1 MERAKRDCII
11 EAAARAFSKL
21 GFKKASI
28 DQIARDAGVAKGTVY
43 LACESKEDL
52 FYQAVHRDL
61 RGFIGEIS
69 KRIDPRVPADELL
82 VAIATDSIR
91 YMRQRPLVR
100 GLISGIYHGELPGW
114 AARFE
119 ELRALAHANIVEI
132 LRLGI
137 RQKVFRADLDVQ
149 ETASLLQD
157 FQNAGTFHMAQ
168 AGTPDPRAIET
179 RMRAGLDLVL
189 NGLRTRGDA
198 AGA

>member
-1 MERAKRDCII
+1 MERAKRDGII
-11 EAAARAFSKL
+11 EAATRAFSRL

-28 DQIARDAGVAKGTVY
+28 DQIARAAGVAKGTVY

-61 RGFIGEIS
+61 REFIGEIS

-82 VAIATDSIR
+82 VAIAADSLR
-91 YMRQRPLVR
+91 YMHRHPLVR
-100 GLISGIYHGELPGW
+100 NLISGIYHGELPGW
-114 AARFE
+114 APRFE

-137 RQKVFRADLDVQ
+137 RQNVFRGDLEVQ

-157 FQNAGTFHMAQ
+157 FQTAGMIRMAQ
-168 AGTPDPRAIET
+168 VGSAEPGLLET

-189 NGLRTRGDA
+189 NGLRRRDARG
-198 AGA
+198 G